1 MKNIVMLSALLF
13 SLLFISSCSPIAS
26 GVAVLAQDVT
36 STSNDRRSPG
46 ELIDDKNIQQ
56 RLNSIIKNDPMFEDS
71 HISFLVYDKSVALFG
86 EAPSGEISS
95 DLDKK
100 IKSRIPTIKQAIN
113 EIKIAKNISY
123 LSRTKDGLIT
133 AQIEALFLNQEV
145 FHPNHVLVKTNNQT
159 VYLMGAVTKRE
170 AEHATNVVSTAK
182 NVMEVVKLFNILAVR
197 PAAEIERDN
206 LKFEKEKQIAELE
219 TRKRKLELEQNE
231 LSLQL
236 ETLVYQ

>member
-1 MKNIVMLSALLF
+1 MKNIAMLSALLF

-56 RLNSIIKNDPMFEDS
+56 RINSIIKNDPMFEDS

>member
-1 MKNIVMLSALLF
+1 MKNIAMLSALLF
-13 SLLFISSCSPIAS
+13 SLLFLSSCSPIAS

-95 DLDKK
+95 YLDKK

>member
-95 DLDKK
+95 YLDKK

-145 FHPNHVLVKTNNQT
+145 FHPNHVLVKTTNQT

-182 NVMEVVKLFNILAVR
+182 NVMKVVKLFNILAVR
-197 PAAEIERDN
+197 PTAEIERDN
-206 LKFEKEKQIAELE
+206 LKFEKEKKIAELE
-219 TRKRKLELEQNE
+219 TRKRKLEIEQNE

-236 ETLVYQ
+236 DTLVYQ

>member
-95 DLDKK
+95 YLDKK

>member
-56 RLNSIIKNDPMFEDS
+56 RINSIIKNDPMFEDS